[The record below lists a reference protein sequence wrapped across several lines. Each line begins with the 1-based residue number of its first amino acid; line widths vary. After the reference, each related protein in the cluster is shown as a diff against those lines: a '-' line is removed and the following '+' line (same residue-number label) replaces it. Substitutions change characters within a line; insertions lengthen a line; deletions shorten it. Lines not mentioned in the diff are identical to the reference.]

1 MNIKKLPIDLFLEKS
16 KNKIILDVRSPSE
29 YLKGHIPN
37 AVNMPLFSDSE
48 RAEIGTL
55 YKKKGRET
63 AVLKG
68 LEVTGPKLQSLLYD
82 VINLKNEK
90 KCEEVF
96 VHCWRGGL
104 RSNSFGWMLELA
116 EIKVFILEGGYK
128 AYRNK
133 VLSVF
138 NQKYKI
144 VLLSG
149 ETGCG
154 KTDIL
159 KELKTSGEQM
169 IDLEGLAHH
178 KGSVFGGVGREKQPT
193 AQQFE
198 NDLAHDL
205 SNIDISKWIWFEN
218 ESPAIGH
225 VYIPKDIITQ
235 MKAAPI
241 MQISLPKEVREKRI
255 LLEYGNLDLA
265 EMIHKIE
272 RLKKYLGSKNCSDAV
287 SGIQTGELH
296 TTISILLDYYDKTYN
311 HYLEKYNNTAACFLA
326 LTEDDPKKNAAAVQ
340 INANDKI
347 FSLNQSGK
355 EC

>member
-1 MNIKKLPIDLFLEKS
+1 MNITKLPIDEFLEKS

-37 AVNMPLFSDSE
+37 AINMTLFNDSE

-55 YKKKGRET
+55 YKKNGRET

-68 LEVTGPKLQSLLYD
+68 LEITGPKLQSLLSR

-90 KCEEVF
+90 NCEEVF

-104 RSNSFGWMLELA
+104 RSNSFAWMLELA
-116 EIKVFILEGGYK
+116 EIKTFVLDGGYK
-128 AYRNK
+128 AYRND

-138 NQKYKI
+138 NQQYKI

-159 KELKTSGEQM
+159 KELKTAGEQM

-193 AQQFE
+193 SQQFE

-205 SNIDISKWIWFEN
+205 SKNDTNKWIWFEN
-218 ESPAIGH
+218 ESPAIGS
-225 VYIPKDIITQ
+225 VYIPKDIVTQ
-235 MKAAPI
+235 MKAAPVV
-241 MQISLPKEVREKRI
+241 QISLPKAVRGKRI
-255 LLEYGNLDLA
+255 LLEYGNLDLS
-265 EMIHKIE
+265 EMTHKIE
-272 RLKKYLGSKNCSDAV
+272 RLKKYLGNEKCLRAI
-287 SGIQTGELH
+287 SGIQTGELQ
-296 TTISILLDYYDKTYN
+296 TTIDILLDYYDKTYN
-311 HYLEKYNNTAACFLA
+311 HYLKKYNNTAACILA
-326 LTEDDPKKNAAAVQ
+326 LTEDDPAKNALAVKKS
-340 INANDKI
+340 ADSKI
-347 FSLNQSGK
+347 FSPNQP
-355 EC
+355 EN